1 MRMAKAEEPT
11 GPRAPAGRLL
21 KATPST
27 LARGGALGLFTG
39 AEAAQDTQVAQ
50 GKSGLWPS
58 LALWGGGCGRQEMA
72 GGLGKKDQL
81 GNVSDGKGIQLDS
94 ACFPG

>member
-1 MRMAKAEEPT
+1 MLAGPPGVRMAKAEEPT

-58 LALWGGGCGRQEMA
+58 LALWGGGA
-72 GGLGKKDQL
+72 GGRRWLGD
-81 GNVSDGKGIQLDS
+81 
-94 ACFPG
+94 